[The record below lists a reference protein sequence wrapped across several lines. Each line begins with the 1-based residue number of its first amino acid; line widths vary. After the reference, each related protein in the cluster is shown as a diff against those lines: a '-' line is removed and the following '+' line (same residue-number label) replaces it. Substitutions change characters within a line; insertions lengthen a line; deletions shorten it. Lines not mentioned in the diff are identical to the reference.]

1 MMGQAQT
8 CCHSGGD
15 YTHKCP
21 RSLPMLFETLVVA
34 RQPGPRINV
43 GFAYHFMLQA
53 SWQLAV
59 QFSPKP
65 AWLKSHFFRS
75 LPSRSM
81 PFIELEKTLV
91 ADDGSEYTVFIRS
104 SELDGQQVLL
114 SILVTDWTPPR
125 VWSAEVSLRNVS
137 AFIKVGL
144 EAAWQRMLNT
154 PTVTIPHH

>member
-1 MMGQAQT
+1 
-8 CCHSGGD
+8 
-15 YTHKCP
+15 
-21 RSLPMLFETLVVA
+21 
-34 RQPGPRINV
+34 
-43 GFAYHFMLQA
+43 
-53 SWQLAV
+53 
-59 QFSPKP
+59 
-65 AWLKSHFFRS
+65 
-75 LPSRSM
+75 M

-144 EAAWQRMLNT
+144 EAAWQRMLST